1 MRTMNNTIGGKMPNK
16 NENIW
21 NAGSKAFSIMAGI
34 VTIAITLG
42 VNVYQTRSNASE
54 IDVLKSKVNEGELTR
69 AVLRTEL
76 NYLKEYMSGEM
87 DEIKMLFK
95 EQRKNE

>member
-1 MRTMNNTIGGKMPNK
+1 MPDNTTSILTTGNKLISSLIAIG
-16 NENIW
+16 I
-21 NAGSKAFSIMAGI
+21 I
-34 VTIAITLG
+34 VITLG
-42 VNVYQTRSNASE
+42 VNVYQTRSNTDK
-54 IDVLKSKVNEGELTR
+54 INYLQLKVNEGELTR

-95 EQRKNE
+95 EQRRNNK